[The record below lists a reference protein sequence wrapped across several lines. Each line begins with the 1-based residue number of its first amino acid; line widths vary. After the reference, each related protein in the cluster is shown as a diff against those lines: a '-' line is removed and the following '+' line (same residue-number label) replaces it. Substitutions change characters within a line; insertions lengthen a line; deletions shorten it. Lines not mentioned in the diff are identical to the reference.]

1 MSNDPPGRTPP
12 SPRTDPAATVPV
24 SSPLHSPTVRRP
36 ATLET
41 VPNLLEHVAIPR
53 LEVVVERE
61 GERASGRVVQLEGGQ
76 LRVGTHPS
84 NELVLLDPTVSRF
97 HCKFTL
103 ESEICRVQDL
113 GSTNGTYFE
122 PASAPGSVGEPLRI
136 RDADVAPNT
145 RVRIGNSILR
155 VRSLQSTAKDEVPA
169 WPAYGS
175 LLGTSLPMRRLFAL
189 MERVARADC
198 NVLVQG
204 ESGVGK
210 ELVAAEIISH
220 STRKD
225 APFVVVDCGSISP
238 NLVESQLFGHTRGS
252 FTGAD
257 RDRVGAFEA
266 ANGGSIFLDEIG
278 ELPLDLQPK
287 LLRVLEN
294 GDVRRVGETQTRKVD
309 VRVVAATNRD
319 LEREVNKGRF
329 REDLFYRLSV
339 VTVHV
344 PSLRERKQD
353 IEILISNFLDT
364 LGAKNARQ
372 LFTAEV
378 IKELAEHDWPGNV
391 RELRN
396 YVERAVVLE
405 STSLRPPPSGRG
417 PDGDAGPTS
426 SPGSNRPIDLDVPFK
441 IAKEGLID
449 DFERAYLTALV
460 AWAGGNMSRAAR
472 RAGIDRMYLHR
483 LVQRHGLRA
492 K

>member
-1 MSNDPPGRTPP
+1 MSSNDAPGRPP
-12 SPRTDPAATVPV
+12 RPAPREEPAGTIPV
-24 SSPLHSPTVRRP
+24 QSIGSTVRRP

-53 LEVVVERE
+53 LEVAVERE
-61 GERASGRVVQLEGGQ
+61 GERASGRVVQLEGGV

-84 NELVLLDPTVSRF
+84 NELQLTDPTVSRF
-97 HCKFTL
+97 HCRFSL
-103 ESEICRVQDL
+103 ENEVCRVQDL
-113 GSTNGTYFE
+113 GSTNGTYLE
-122 PASAPGSVGEPLRI
+122 TQGGEPCRI

-155 VRSLQSTAKDEVPA
+155 VRSLQPTAEDQVPA

-175 LLGTSLPMRRLFAL
+175 LIGTSISMRRLFAL
-189 MERVARADC
+189 LERVARADC
-198 NVLVQG
+198 NVLALG

-210 ELVAAEIISH
+210 ELVAAEIVSH
-220 STRKD
+220 SARKD
-225 APFVVVDCGSISP
+225 APFVVVDCGAISP
-238 NLVESQLFGHTRGS
+238 NLVESQLFGHAKGS

-266 ANGGSIFLDEIG
+266 ANTGTVFLDEIG

-294 GDVRRVGETQTRKVD
+294 GEVRRVGETQTRKSD
-309 VRVVAATNRD
+309 VRVIAATNRD
-319 LEREVNKGRF
+319 LEREVNRGRF

-344 PSLRERKQD
+344 PPLRERKQD
-353 IEILISNFLDT
+353 IELLIANFLDT
-364 LGAKNARQ
+364 LGAKGARQ
-372 LFTAEV
+372 LFTADV
-378 IKELAEHDWPGNV
+378 IRELSEHDWPGNV

-405 STSLRPPPSGRG
+405 STSLRPPPSTRLS
-417 PDGDAGPTS
+417 PDGDQAPPS
-426 SPGSNRPIDLDVPFK
+426 SGQRPVDLDVPFK
-441 IAKEGLID
+441 IAKEALID
-449 DFERAYLTALV
+449 DFERNYLTALV

>member
-1 MSNDPPGRTPP
+1 MSNDNRGRPPP
-12 SPRTDPAATVPV
+12 SPRTEPAPTVPV
-24 SSPLHSPTVRRP
+24 SSLGGGAGPRP
-36 ATLET
+36 ATLHT
-41 VPNLLEHVAIPR
+41 VPNMLEHVAIPR

-61 GERASGRVVQLEGGQ
+61 GERASGRVVQLEGGV

-84 NELVLLDPTVSRF
+84 NELVLTDPTVSRF
-97 HCKFTL
+97 HCRFSLAKDV
-103 ESEICRVQDL
+103 CRVEDL
-113 GSTNGTYFE
+113 GSTNGTALE
-122 PASAPGSVGEPLRI
+122 AQGGEPLRI

-155 VRSLQSTAKDEVPA
+155 VRSLAPTAQDEVPA
-169 WPAYGS
+169 WPAYGT
-175 LLGTSLPMRRLFAL
+175 LIGTSLPMRRLFAL
-189 MERVARADC
+189 LERVARADC
-198 NVLVQG
+198 NVLVLG

-210 ELVAAEIISH
+210 ELVAAELVSH
-220 STRKD
+220 SARKD
-225 APFVVVDCGSISP
+225 GPFVVVDCGAISP
-238 NLVESQLFGHTRGS
+238 NLVESQLFGHVRGS

-266 ANGGSIFLDEIG
+266 ANGGTVFLDEIG

-294 GDVRRVGETQTRKVD
+294 GEVRRVGETSTRKSD
-309 VRVVAATNRD
+309 VRVIAATNRD
-319 LEREVNKGRF
+319 LEREVNRGRF

-344 PSLRERKQD
+344 PALRERKQD
-353 IEILISNFLDT
+353 MELLIQNFLDT
-364 LGAKNARQ
+364 LGAKGSKN
-372 LFTAEV
+372 LFTEAV

-405 STSLRPPPSGRG
+405 TTSLRPPPSGRFAGEAGESSGG
-417 PDGDAGPTS
+417 PVS
-426 SPGSNRPIDLDVPFK
+426 QRHVDLDVPFK

-449 DFERAYLTALV
+449 EFERAYLTALV